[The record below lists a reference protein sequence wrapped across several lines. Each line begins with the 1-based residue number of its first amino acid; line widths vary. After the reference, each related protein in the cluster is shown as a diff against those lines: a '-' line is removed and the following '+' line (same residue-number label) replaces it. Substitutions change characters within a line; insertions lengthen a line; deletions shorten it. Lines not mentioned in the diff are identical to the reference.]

1 MFTKRTVTLA
11 ALLIAGATT
20 AAVAYEDPEN
30 KIGDRYP
37 FLEQRYT
44 PVATSNV
51 ATSRMAVS
59 QFDRHASED
68 PENKIGDRYPSL
80 EQTYAPASTGNVGAA
95 RMAAPRFIKLDQ
107 YANEDPENKI
117 GDRYPFLEQPIQSAS
132 VGSKSTRGSV
142 GRPANSVRIS
152 SAKLRDHQTT
162 RN

>member
-1 MFTKRTVTLA
+1 MFTKKAITLA

-51 ATSRMAVS
+51 AMKRMTVS

-68 PENKIGDRYPSL
+68 PENKIGDRYPHL
-80 EQTYAPASTGNVGAA
+80 EQSYAATSTGNVSVA
-95 RMAAPRFIKLDQ
+95 RTAPQYIKLDQ
-107 YANEDPENKI
+107 YANEAPENKI

-132 VGSKSTRGSV
+132 VGSNST
-142 GRPANSVRIS
+142 PASAARRVNSVRVS
-152 SAKLRDHQTT
+152 SAKLRDNNSA